1 MAKHL
6 ETGKKAEALAA
17 KYLEEKGY
25 EIVFRNYRYG
35 RAEVDLIVKKDIFL
49 VFVEV
54 KSLTNTKFGNPE
66 ISVHKNKVRLVT
78 RAADNFVFQTNWL
91 QQIRFDI
98 ISIIFKTEDDFE
110 ISHFEDAF
118 Y

>member
-6 ETGKKAEALAA
+6 ETGKKAEILAGIF
-17 KYLEEKGY
+17 LEEKGY
-25 EIVFRNYRYG
+25 EIIARNYRYG
-35 RAEVDLIVKKDIFL
+35 HAEIDLIVKKGIFV

-66 ISVHKNKVRLVT
+66 ISVTKNKIKLVT
-78 RAADNFVFQTNWL
+78 RAAENFVYTTNWQ

-98 ISIIFKTEDDFE
+98 VSIIFKSEEDFE
-110 ISHFEDAF
+110 ITHFEDAF

>member
-6 ETGKKAEALAA
+6 ETGKRAEALAA

-78 RAADNFVFQTNWL
+78 KAADNFVFQTNWQ

-110 ISHFEDAF
+110 ITHFEDAF

>member
-6 ETGKKAEALAA
+6 ETGKRAEALAA
-17 KYLEEKGY
+17 KHLEEKGY

-78 RAADNFVFQTNWL
+78 KAADNFVFQTNWQ

-98 ISIIFKTEDDFE
+98 ISIIFKTEEDFE
-110 ISHFEDAF
+110 ITHFEDAF

>member
-6 ETGKKAEALAA
+6 ETGKKAEILAGIF
-17 KYLEEKGY
+17 LEEKGY
-25 EIVFRNYRYG
+25 EIIARNYRYG
-35 RAEVDLIVKKDIFL
+35 RAEIDLIVKKGIFV

-66 ISVHKNKVRLVT
+66 ISVNKNKVKLVT
-78 RAADNFVFQTNWL
+78 RAAGNFVYSSNWQ

-98 ISIIFKTEDDFE
+98 ISIIFKSEEDFE
-110 ISHFEDAF
+110 ITHFEDAF

>member
-1 MAKHL
+1 MAQHI
-6 ETGKKAEALAA
+6 ETGKKAETLAGVF
-17 KYLEEKGY
+17 LEEKGY
-25 EIVFRNYRYG
+25 EILAKNYRYG
-35 RAEVDLIVKKDIFL
+35 RAEIDIIVKKGIFV

-66 ISVHKNKVRLVT
+66 IRVTKNKVKLVT
-78 RAADNFVFQTNWL
+78 KAAENFVYSTNWQ

-98 ISIIFKTEDDFE
+98 ISIIFKSEEDFE
-110 ISHFEDAF
+110 IMHFEDAF